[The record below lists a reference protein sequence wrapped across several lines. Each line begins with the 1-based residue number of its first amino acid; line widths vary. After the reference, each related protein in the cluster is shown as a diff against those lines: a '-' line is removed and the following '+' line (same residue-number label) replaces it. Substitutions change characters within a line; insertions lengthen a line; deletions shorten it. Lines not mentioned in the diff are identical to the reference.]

1 MYWQRGVMRTTIDI
15 NEELIKNVMKKAGA
29 RTKKDAIVIAL
40 KDYLRH
46 KKVEELKG
54 LIGNYESFDLDLDD
68 LKKLRDAR

>member
-1 MYWQRGVMRTTIDI
+1 MRTTIDI
-15 NEELIKNVMKKAGA
+15 SEELIKSVMKKAGA

-54 LIGNYESFDLDLDD
+54 LIGNYESFTLDLND

>member
-1 MYWQRGVMRTTIDI
+1 MRTTIDI